1 MIKRIIDKVSN
12 VSFYQEAIDKLQ
24 NRVDFLSN
32 RQKDLI
38 TELYQFYSN
47 EVLNDLSEIDSKKQV
62 LFNQLLGTSIGE
74 AFYILNAISQ
84 TKQIEG
90 DICEFGVA
98 QGSTSALMANEI
110 SNTNKKIWLFDSFEG
125 LPKPSQED
133 ELIHDIFNL
142 GSMGAY
148 HGQMSNKRE
157 LVEAK
162 LNAIDFPENR
172 IEIVPGFIEQTI
184 LAKHLPKKVSFA
196 YVDFDFYEPIK
207 IALEYLDKCMDSGA
221 VVVVDDYQF
230 FSSGVEKAVQEFLES
245 RESNYEFTLPIQTA
259 GKFCLLRKL

>member
-1 MIKRIIDKVSN
+1 MIKRIIDKFSN
-12 VSFYQEAIDKLQ
+12 ASSYQEAIDKLKT
-24 NRVDFLSN
+24 RVAFLSN

-38 TELYQFYSN
+38 AELYQFYSN
-47 EVLNDLSEIDSKKQV
+47 ELLNDLSAIDSKKQV
-62 LFNQLLGTSIGE
+62 LLNQLLGTSIGE
-74 AFYILNAISQ
+74 AFYILNAINQ

-110 SNTNKKIWLFDSFEG
+110 SNTNRKIWLFDSFEG

-142 GSMGAY
+142 GSIEAY

-172 IEIVPGFIEQTI
+172 IEIVPGFIEETI
-184 LAKHLPKKVSFA
+184 VGKHLPKKVSFA

-221 VVVVDDYQF
+221 IIVVDDYQF

-245 RESNYEFTLPIQTA
+245 SESNYEFTLPVQTA